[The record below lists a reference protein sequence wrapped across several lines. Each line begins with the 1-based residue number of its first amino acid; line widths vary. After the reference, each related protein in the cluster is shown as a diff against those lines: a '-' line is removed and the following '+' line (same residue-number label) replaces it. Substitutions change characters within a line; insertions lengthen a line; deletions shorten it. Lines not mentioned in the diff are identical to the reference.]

1 MSSSNKEK
9 TVGEKTS
16 GKKFWSSRSIGA
28 AWQHRFFY
36 RLIRL
41 GGRRAA
47 YAMLAVVVLY
57 YAVFRPDQRRK
68 SEFYLRRRFSGAR
81 GLRLWLHSYRMSLAL
96 GKSLIDR
103 AVVGILGPSSTRVT
117 LTGGDELLSLL
128 AEGKGMILITAHVG
142 SWQTAMA
149 ALDFL
154 NQPVSLLMQRE
165 EGDIDRHYF
174 EHGGRACPFRIIDPR
189 GDLGGALEMLQVLK
203 SGQILSVMGDR
214 MFGSDR
220 NAVAVDFLGAP
231 VEFPFSAYKLASATG
246 APIGVLLSAKI
257 GTDSYELHLARV
269 IRVPA
274 GLRRGSGAFV
284 PYVRQFAETL
294 EEYTQQHPYQF
305 FNFYDMW
312 DSESAAWPGTDPSD
326 NKE

>member
-1 MSSSNKEK
+1 MSSPDKKK
-9 TVGEKTS
+9 TVGEKAD
-16 GKKFWSSRSIGA
+16 GKKRWTSRSIGA

-36 RLIRL
+36 GLIRL

-47 YAMLAVVVLY
+47 YAMLAVVVFY
-57 YAVFRPDQRRK
+57 YMLFRADQRRK
-68 SEFYLRRRFSGAR
+68 SEFYLRRRFPGAK
-81 GLRLWLHSYRMSLAL
+81 GARLWLHSYRMSLAL

-117 LTGGDELLSLL
+117 LSGKEELLSLL
-128 AEGKGMILITAHVG
+128 AEGRGLILITAHVG

-165 EGDIDRHYF
+165 AGDIDRHYF
-174 EHGGRACPFRIIDPR
+174 EHGGRECPFRIIDPS
-189 GDLGGALEMLQVLK
+189 GALGGALEMLQVLK

-220 NAVAVDFLGAP
+220 NAVNVEFLGAP
-231 VEFPFSAYKLASATG
+231 VPFPFSAYKLASATG
-246 APIGVLLSAKI
+246 APIGVLLSAKT
-257 GTDSYELHLARV
+257 GLDSYELRLARV

-274 GLRRGSGAFV
+274 GLRRGNEAFV

-294 EEYTQQHPYQF
+294 EEYAQQYPYQF

-312 DSESAAWPGTDPSD
+312 DSESVASYAAGPSD
-326 NKE
+326 HKE